1 MYDEIKYLGGK
12 NNFHMLFT
20 AEKKLCAVGRVRPTV
35 RRLQTPE
42 VISQRDE
49 HEVKKGRREAQSR
62 PTDPIRQRLAREI
75 SVSIK
80 KVSLEHADPLTE
92 KVCHPLCYV
101 LYVYA
106 HLFILICIPSHR
118 ASTTRAG
125 VCFFTTPQPAEMT
138 LSTAR
143 LPGAELVPLISR
155 VTLGNLLDLSV
166 PHL

>member
-62 PTDPIRQRLAREI
+62 PTDRIRQ
-75 SVSIK
+75 
-80 KVSLEHADPLTE
+80 
-92 KVCHPLCYV
+92 
-101 LYVYA
+101 
-106 HLFILICIPSHR
+106 PSR
-118 ASTTRAG
+118 
-125 VCFFTTPQPAEMT
+125 Q
-138 LSTAR
+138 
-143 LPGAELVPLISR
+143 
-155 VTLGNLLDLSV
+155 GNLSV
-166 PHL
+166 YKESPTGAC